1 LQEKNKKGALG
12 SYFMIIL
19 AKLCPVSPVSL
30 ASMIGVV
37 KIISENKT
45 NKNATEKIDFND
57 LLECLKIMIK
67 YILAQNNRYS
77 KRNYSK
83 TRIRERLSRL

>member
-1 LQEKNKKGALG
+1 
-12 SYFMIIL
+12 MIIL